1 MCSGD
6 YISNIGLC
14 SSLATYNSN
23 CFICQQALDRPI
35 IIVLRYLINA
45 VKLMKAT
52 ADRIDD
58 PDNVE
63 TKLGPL
69 ADHAQLA
76 RVELFFTGNKT
87 QILSDRW

>member
-1 MCSGD
+1 
-6 YISNIGLC
+6 
-14 SSLATYNSN
+14 
-23 CFICQQALDRPI
+23 
-35 IIVLRYLINA
+35 
-45 VKLMKAT
+45 MKAT
-52 ADRIDD
+52 ADRTDD

-76 RVELFFTGNKT
+76 RVELFFTGSKT